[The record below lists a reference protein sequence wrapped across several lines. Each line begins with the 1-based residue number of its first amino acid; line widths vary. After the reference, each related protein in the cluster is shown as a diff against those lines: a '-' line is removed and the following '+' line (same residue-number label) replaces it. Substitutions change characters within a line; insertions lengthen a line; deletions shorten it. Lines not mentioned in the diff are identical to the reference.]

1 MSRPDAA
8 AAAALQGEV
17 ILPKWF
23 AFLDFV
29 NEPVRANTS
38 GADVTFTATGNADL
52 DGFTFQGIAADLV
65 DIGPVYAREGGSE
78 QVVAKLSAMID
89 LDNEML
95 NEIGDRANWAG
106 RTAQLFRTIHDETG
120 AQAGG
125 IQHYY
130 TGYMVD
136 LSIKAAPQNQIIE
149 LVIESYLAAFT
160 QPSNRDYNQARF
172 DPADKSYEAA
182 IAIANGT
189 SRSPLT
195 SNTRVGGSGGGRY
208 EPRNFDVNLN

>member
-1 MSRPDAA
+1 LSRPDAA
-8 AAAALQGEV
+8 AIAALQGEFV
-17 ILPKWF
+17 EPKWF
-23 AFLDFV
+23 AYLDFA

-38 GADVTFTATGNADL
+38 GADVTFAGTGNSDL
-52 DGFTFQGIAADLV
+52 DGFTFDGISPDFV
-65 DIGPVYAREGGSE
+65 DISTVFAREGGSE
-78 QVVAKLSAMID
+78 QVVAKLSALFD
-89 LDNEML
+89 LDNDML

-106 RTAQLFRTIHDETG
+106 RTAQLFRTVHDETG
-120 AQAGG
+120 AQAGA

-136 LSIKAAPQNQIIE
+136 LSIKAAPGSQIIE

-172 DPADKSYEAA
+172 DPTDKSYEAA

-195 SNTRVGGSGGGRY
+195 ASTPVGRSGNGGFN
-208 EPRNFDVNLN
+208 PNVNYS